1 MTRARVQVALGAAP
15 GAQVVLLGAGLDSR
29 AWRCTPPAGA
39 PLSAAVFEVDRADVL
54 VSRSTPRL
62 LLPRR
67 ISRARAQAAK
77 AAVFTAMPGG
87 TPPLTLAKRYAAVAA
102 DLCSEDWAASLR
114 AAGHAPDIPTVWLLE
129 GLLYYM
135 PEAAVAAL
143 LRGCAA
149 ASAPGSALVASCVNT
164 PALRRAQTSGRSAAM
179 RSFQSAVDDPAAYFG
194 AAGWRVV
201 AAPRPGDPDCSY
213 GGRHAAPEADA
224 GDASKPASYYV
235 RAVLA

>member
-1 MTRARVQVALGAAP
+1 M
-15 GAQVVLLGAGLDSR
+15 VLLGAGLDSR

-39 PLSAAVFEVDRADVL
+39 ALATAVFEVDRADVL
-54 VSRSTPRL
+54 VRL
-62 LLPRR
+62 GAVDASPSN
-67 ISRARAQAAK
+67 SRARVQAAK
-77 AAVFTAMPGG
+77 AAAFAAMPGG

-102 DLCSEDWAASLR
+102 DLCTPGWAALLR
-114 AAGHAPDIPTVWLLE
+114 AAGHEPGIPTVWLLE

-135 PEAAVAAL
+135 PEPDVAAL

-149 ASAPGSALVASCVNT
+149 ASAPVSALVASCVNT
-164 PALRRAQTSGRSAAM
+164 PALVRAQTSSRSAAM

-194 AAGWRVV
+194 ATGWRVI
-201 AAPRPGDPDCSY
+201 AAPCPGDPDCSY

-224 GDASKPASYYV
+224 ADASKPASYYV